1 MCVASPQASLYTARM
16 SPELAIYSTI
26 TELLPGEVL
35 AKIADGAACSPRRGD
50 NGEIWYDLAYKGTTA
65 HVRHFHAGE
74 PDFAGHVRG
83 FLGYVIEA
91 AERNMDTDLW
101 EIYYHVSKVRQG
113 FGLTFEPDW
122 DHENGPT
129 LVASLA
135 DAVSGFVLVND
146 MITDPWGGLILGPGN
161 DRGQGVRFVF
171 DSAKERR
178 QRACGRLATLGLTT
192 PDLLPTTIADEEAL
206 LRPAAEAARRAI
218 VLMAVAMRAEGVAQ
232 PKVVKFLQQ
241 RGANGA
247 VSPEERAFLMVP
259 QPDEAR
265 MRHLTWRYES
275 LWVLL
280 WALGYVEKLS
290 PPSEQ
295 CDARRA
301 IKLINETPSS
311 RFIGQARLRT
321 AAEILD
327 EVDFYYRAH
336 WHIRRVQLGEV
347 PAIEDL
353 DSDVVEER
361 HYVLNWLTNYQ
372 YQPWDEVT
380 TDT

>member
-1 MCVASPQASLYTARM
+1 MTY
-16 SPELAIYSTI
+16 EIAIYSTI
-26 TELLPGEVL
+26 SELLPGEVL
-35 AKIADGAACSPRRGD
+35 AKIASGAACSPRRGD
-50 NGEIWYDLAYKGTTA
+50 DGELCYDLAYKTSRA
-65 HVRHFHAGE
+65 RVRHFHAGQA
-74 PDFAGHVRG
+74 DFAGHVRG
-83 FLGYVIEA
+83 FLGYVLEA
-91 AERNMDTDLW
+91 AEGNMDTDLW

-113 FGLTFEPDW
+113 LGVTFEPEW
-122 DHENGPT
+122 DAENGPE
-129 LVASLA
+129 LVAALA

-146 MITDPWGGLILGPGN
+146 MLTDPWGGLLLGPGN
-161 DRGQGVRFVF
+161 DRGKGVRFVF

-178 QRACGRLATLGLTT
+178 ERSCGRLATLGLTT
-192 PDLLPTTIADEEAL
+192 PDSLPTTVADEEAL
-206 LRPAAEAARRAI
+206 LRSADDAARRAI

-232 PKVVKFLQQ
+232 PKVVKFLKQ
-241 RGANGA
+241 RGASEA
-247 VSPEERAFLMVP
+247 VSPEEKAFLMQP
-259 QPDEAR
+259 QPDEAQ

-280 WALGYVEKLS
+280 WALGHVDSLS

-295 CDARRA
+295 CDARQA
-301 IKLINETPSS
+301 IKLINRAPSS
-311 RFIGQARLRT
+311 QFVGQARLRP

-336 WHIRRVQLGEV
+336 WHVRRAQLGEV

-353 DSDVVEER
+353 DSDVIEER

-372 YQPWDEVT
+372 YQDWDKVT